1 MSDSEQ
7 NLFGALPGGL
17 FLRLATQLDSLDVIL
32 RGVSDSALRRRPAD
46 GKWSALEHLAHL
58 GRYHEVFLARLE
70 RILAEDAP
78 RLGRYRSED
87 DPGAE
92 PWFGLPARHVIE
104 RMRGLRAQLALR
116 IANLAPDELLRVG
129 VHPVYGEMAVPL
141 WIEFFLAHEG
151 HHLYTILRLARAS
164 DG

>member
-7 NLFGALPGGL
+7 NLFDALAGGV

-58 GRYHEVFLARLE
+58 GRYHEVFLERVE

-78 RLGRYRSED
+78 RLGLYRSED

-92 PWFGLPARHVIE
+92 PWFGLPVRKVIE

-116 IANLAPDELLRVG
+116 LANLGPDELLRAG
-129 VHPVYGEMAVPL
+129 VHPIYGEMPIPL
-141 WIEFFLAHEG
+141 WIEFFLVHEG
-151 HHLYTILRLARAS
+151 HHLYTILRLVRAN